1 MDQHFQKRKRETGQD
16 PATPSQFLQTR
27 EGDYIQPLDG
37 TGNKFKTWGN
47 YMASVGASCQFTDG
61 KLTLPPISTLFNK
74 VPLYQGVPAEVRG
87 CNGGGVR
94 SETVTSGPCPP
105 AAAGYQVRVV
115 DLQPPGEQIVPLQV
129 TDRLDLPQATA
140 AREPMSPG
148 PVHLTP
154 RSTRVGGDG
163 PATSFTIPPTD
174 DDMRQMLSGQD
185 KNGYIKRPMN
195 AFMVWSHI
203 HRYALRKACPGAN
216 MIDTSIQLGC
226 EWSKLSEEQ
235 KRPYYEVAHKLKHMH
250 KQQFPDYEFHPERK
264 RGRKY
269 FASGQ
274 GAGQDPGVSV
284 FVSQAMPPAQ
294 SKWLAPSM
302 YTCPVMM
309 PCTVGY
315 YPYPS
320 CSPYHPVSCYYRVL
334 CRYQNASSSMEEVR
348 NYHRTHPQGDE
359 TTLLTL
365 AREIMQQEP
374 HPVLIG
380 STTTSESLEQPD
392 VGTSQQLL
400 ANNKVEFKCEDDVDV
415 VGLL

>member
-1 MDQHFQKRKRETGQD
+1 MTMDQHFQKRKRETGQD

-47 YMASVGASCQFTDG
+47 YMASVGASCQFTDR

-94 SETVTSGPCPP
+94 SETVTSGPCPT

-284 FVSQAMPPAQ
+284 FVSLAMPPAQ

-320 CSPYHPVSCYYRVL
+320 CSPYHPVSCYSRVL
-334 CRYQNASSSMEEVR
+334 CRYQNASSSVR

-374 HPVLIG
+374 HRVLIG